1 MKIRPPAALKV
12 GPISRPHSLQSNSSI
27 YQKRILSF
35 ARARGLP
42 RQVKGAGLRTLSR
55 RGSWVQIPPPAPH
68 WFILTIPEENFEN
81 HVGDLNLK
89 GDALLPHRSGS
100 TRLFDLEN
108 KLSSLV
114 VSLPVCLDEAST
126 ISQQPVP

>member
-12 GPISRPHSLQSNSSI
+12 GPISQPHSLQSNSSI

-55 RGSWVQIPPPAPH
+55 RGSWVQIPPPALNMAH
-68 WFILTIPEENFEN
+68 THRNNIQRLTSLSPYPPGRRQEENQIN
-81 HVGDLNLK
+81 
-89 GDALLPHRSGS
+89 RISGE
-100 TRLFDLEN
+100 RQAQ
-108 KLSSLV
+108 LV
-114 VSLPVCLDEAST
+114 LRFRWRKMFQMGEVC
-126 ISQQPVP
+126 